1 MWKTNCFLL
10 TNIQLQTA
18 VPFQTVIG
26 EAEHTLWK
34 RTLLLCS
41 GDYGPW
47 KHGYFT
53 PDSDYTSLLPSTGD
67 NGCTVCPWNLWW
79 GQVMDCEH
87 WDGVYSGLCSYV
99 GVVCMC
105 VCMCVCAGGGGAR
118 IVNIIILVDSLLML
132 PLFVFPLCACTGL
145 VRDLFMLYHLSGTV
159 SLSKIIKHTQIF
171 QTISEISPL
180 QAIPLTLC
188 VCVCVCVC
196 MRARARACMCERGHV
211 RKSWFV
217 LTVFWFF
224 ALQWAVLQFGEK
236 AHKTEYTVIILWDY
250 VSIQHSKL
258 HKMES

>member
-53 PDSDYTSLLPSTGD
+53 PDSDYTPLLPSTGD
-67 NGCTVCPWNLWW
+67 NSCTVCPWNLWW

-105 VCMCVCAGGGGAR
+105 VCV
-118 IVNIIILVDSLLML
+118 
-132 PLFVFPLCACTGL
+132 
-145 VRDLFMLYHLSGTV
+145 Y
-159 SLSKIIKHTQIF
+159 
-171 QTISEISPL
+171 
-180 QAIPLTLC
+180 
-188 VCVCVCVC
+188 VCVCRGRGGKDSQHYNPCRLASDASTLCFSSVC
-196 MRARARACMCERGHV
+196 MHWLGQR
-211 RKSWFV
+211 SFY
-217 LTVFWFF
+217 
-224 ALQWAVLQFGEK
+224 AVSSVWNSLPFKDHQ
-236 AHKTEYTVIILWDY
+236 AHSHL
-250 VSIQHSKL
+250 SNHL
-258 HKMES
+258 